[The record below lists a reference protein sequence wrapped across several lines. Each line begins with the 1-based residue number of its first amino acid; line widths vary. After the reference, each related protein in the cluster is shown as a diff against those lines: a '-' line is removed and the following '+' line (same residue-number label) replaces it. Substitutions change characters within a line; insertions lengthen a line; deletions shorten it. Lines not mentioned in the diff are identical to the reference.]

1 VYGVRAPAGTKNAT
15 AYTPVGGSDID
26 WHVGVIAESE
36 GYGKS
41 AEEGWR
47 PTATFPEG
55 KYDGAGYPA
64 VIKMSGKHR
73 KVRVIV
79 EESSD
84 DEADDMMD
92 EKARLLRADSV

>member
-1 VYGVRAPAGTKNAT
+1 VRAPAGTKNAT
-15 AYTPVGGSDID
+15 AYTPGSGSDVD

-55 KYDGAGYPA
+55 RYDGAGYPA
-64 VIKMSGKHR
+64 VIEMSGKRR
-73 KVRVIV
+73 KVRVIM

-84 DEADDMMD
+84 DEADDTMD
-92 EKARLLRADSV
+92 EKARLLCTESV